1 MGCVGPYGRIICRA
15 FIAAVNRKR
24 DRENGNDM
32 KYAIVTLGC
41 KVNQFETQAMEAM
54 LRARG
59 HVPAAAGEADVV
71 IVNSCAVTAESGR
84 KSRQALRR
92 LLAENPNAVGALC
105 GCYSQIEPE
114 AAKAIGASV
123 VYGSGDRTGF
133 VEAVER
139 AASEKKAACAAVRLP
154 GDAARS
160 GGEAREGEVPPDPVS
175 GADEATVLTNIDDPF
190 RRKSIEPLPA
200 GALEGRTR
208 AYLKIEDGCDNF
220 CSYCVIPYARGRVR
234 SMALAD
240 IRAEAARLQG
250 EGFRELIVTGIE
262 IASYGKD
269 LRDGSRLADAL
280 CAVSEAAPDARVR
293 IGSLEPTVV
302 TPDFCARLQ
311 KAGNIC
317 RHFHLSLQSGCDR
330 VLAAMRRKYDTARFR
345 QSAEWLREA
354 FPGCA
359 LTADLIVGFP
369 GETEE
374 DFAQTLD
381 FIRGIGFAEMHVFP
395 YSPRPGT
402 KAAAMPD
409 QLTHAVKNDRAARA
423 QRCADEMQLAFLDA
437 QVGKTLPVLF
447 ETRHGDLWQGHSDH
461 YCEVLAPGENLHG
474 IMENVQISAR
484 DGKKLVGNI
493 V

>member
-1 MGCVGPYGRIICRA
+1 
-15 FIAAVNRKR
+15 
-24 DRENGNDM
+24 M

-41 KVNQFETQAMEAM
+41 KVNQFETQAMETM

-59 HVPAAAGEADVV
+59 HLPAAAGEADVV

-92 LLAENPNAVGALC
+92 MLAENPGAVGALC
-105 GCYSQIEPE
+105 GCYSQVEPE
-114 AAKAIGASV
+114 SVKALGAAV
-123 VYGSGDRTGF
+123 VYGSGDRAGF

-139 AASEKKAACAAVRLP
+139 AVAERKTETAL
-154 GDAARS
+154 
-160 GGEAREGEVPPDPVS
+160 
-175 GADEATVLTNIDDPF
+175 DDPF
-190 RRKSIEPLPA
+190 RRMHFEPLPA

-220 CSYCVIPYARGRVR
+220 CSYCVIPFARGRVR
-234 SMALAD
+234 SMPLAD

-250 EGFRELIVTGIE
+250 EGFRELVVTGIE

-269 LRDGSRLADAL
+269 LRDGTGLIDAL
-280 CAVSEAAPDARVR
+280 CAAAEGAPTTRVR
-293 IGSLEPTVV
+293 IGSMEPTVV
-302 TPDFCARLQ
+302 TPEFCARLQ
-311 KAGNIC
+311 GLGNIC
-317 RHFHLSLQSGCDR
+317 RHFHLSLQSGCDK

-345 QSAEWLREA
+345 ESAALLRKA

-359 LTADLIVGFP
+359 LTADLIAGFP

-374 DFAQTLD
+374 DFNQTLA
-381 FIRGIGFAEMHVFP
+381 FIREIGFAEMHVFP
-395 YSPRPGT
+395 YSVRPGT
-402 KAAAMPD
+402 RAAAMPG
-409 QLTHAVKNDRAARA
+409 QLTHAVKNARAAKA
-423 QRCADEMQLAFLDA
+423 QRYADEMQTAFLDA

-447 ETRHGDLWQGHSDH
+447 ETRHGDLWQGHTDH
-461 YCEVLAPGENLHG
+461 YCEVLAAGENLHG

-484 DGKKLVGNI
+484 DGKKLVGII